1 MMMNLISIY
10 AGIGIFIMLFF
21 LAYTKIEKVA
31 IAKTDRFLLFSL
43 CCALVVAYPY
53 FAIKA
58 VRTIF
63 NSMRKNIIEAE
74 VVK

>member
-1 MMMNLISIY
+1 MMNLIFIY
-10 AGIGIFIMLFF
+10 VSIGIFIMLFF
-21 LAYTKIEKVA
+21 LAYMRIEKVA
-31 IAKTDRFLLFSL
+31 VAKKDRFILFSL

-74 VVK
+74 VVR

>member
-1 MMMNLISIY
+1 MLFFILIY
-10 AGIGIFIMLFF
+10 LGIGILITLFLLGF
-21 LAYTKIEKVA
+21 MRIEKVA
-31 IAKTDRFLLFSL
+31 VAKSDRFLLFSL
-43 CCALVVAYPY
+43 CCALALAYPY

-58 VRTIF
+58 VRTLF